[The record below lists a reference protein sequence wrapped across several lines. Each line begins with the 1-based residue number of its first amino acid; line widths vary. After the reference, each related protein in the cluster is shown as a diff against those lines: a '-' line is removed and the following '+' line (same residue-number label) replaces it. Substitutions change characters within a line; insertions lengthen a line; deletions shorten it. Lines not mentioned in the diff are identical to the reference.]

1 MKSFEQGIKTNILLT
16 VLLVLLVVL
25 NLVFGSVNIPVSR
38 LLRILLGEDEQSSWA
53 YIVWESRIPQ
63 ILTAALCGASL
74 ATAGLLLQTTFRN
87 PLAGPS
93 ILGITNGAGLGVGI
107 VMLITGG
114 IISIGGSMIAGFMS
128 VITGAL
134 IGATAV
140 IMLLLAFATVVRNN
154 IMLLIVGIMI
164 SFLVSSMVML
174 LNFFATSD
182 NIHSYV
188 MWGMGSFSDVGMDAM
203 PYFAATCA
211 VGLILSLLLMKPLN
225 AILLGDYYAAN
236 LGVDIKRTRLLL
248 LTATGILTA
257 ASTAFCGP
265 IAFVGLAVPHIARML
280 TNTSDHT
287 ILLPTTMLTGAVICM
302 LCNLICVMPQNTV
315 IPINAVTPVFGAPV
329 IIYIMVKA
337 GYSQK

>member
-1 MKSFEQGIKTNILLT
+1 
-16 VLLVLLVVL
+16 
-25 NLVFGSVNIPVSR
+25 
-38 LLRILLGEDEQSSWA
+38 
-53 YIVWESRIPQ
+53 
-63 ILTAALCGASL
+63 
-74 ATAGLLLQTTFRN
+74 
-87 PLAGPS
+87 
-93 ILGITNGAGLGVGI
+93 
-107 VMLITGG
+107 
-114 IISIGGSMIAGFMS
+114 
-128 VITGAL
+128 
-134 IGATAV
+134 
-140 IMLLLAFATVVRNN
+140 
-154 IMLLIVGIMI
+154 
-164 SFLVSSMVML
+164 MVML

-188 MWGMGSFSDVGMDAM
+188 MWGMGSFSDVGMDAI